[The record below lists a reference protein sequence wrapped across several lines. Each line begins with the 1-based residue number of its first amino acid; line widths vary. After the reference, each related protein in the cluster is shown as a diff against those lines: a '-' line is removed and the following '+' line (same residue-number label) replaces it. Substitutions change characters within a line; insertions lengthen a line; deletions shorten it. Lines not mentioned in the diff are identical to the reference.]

1 MVRRSRLAAEA
12 LGALLVADARVRI
25 RSRRRAAR
33 LLGMVAS
40 GPAMAP
46 DEASTAEALR
56 VARAVA
62 RIARWLPWHPKCLAQ
77 AIAVRWM
84 LKRRGIACRAH
95 LGMVSAR
102 PPAAHA
108 WVTVGQRVVIGGGV
122 RASEL
127 GAFV

>member
-1 MVRRSRLAAEA
+1 MRRMVRRSRLAAEA

-46 DEASTAEALR
+46 DEAITAEALR

-62 RIARWLPWHPKCLAQ
+62 RRKAASNATGPPSIFASLPILTYQRGRPVSPHMAR
-77 AIAVRWM
+77 R
-84 LKRRGIACRAH
+84 
-95 LGMVSAR
+95 SSF
-102 PPAAHA
+102 AA
-108 WVTVGQRVVIGGGV
+108 
-122 RASEL
+122 S
-127 GAFV
+127 